1 MPVKKREMKKER
13 SFEKSV
19 GALVSRIMR
28 SYKIEEH
35 QREDLMQE
43 AWVTVL
49 RVQRDHPRKA
59 TNKGYLYQAVVNDI
73 LKTEQKDRPRRNAS
87 KPLTKDYAEVDID
100 ASTRLLVDDLLDRA
114 NLTPSE
120 QQIITMAY
128 GLDGYTIPLHPRSI
142 ARELGLPCEIIT
154 QKLFGAKLKLGILP
168 K

>member
-1 MPVKKREMKKER
+1 MPVKKREYPL
-13 SFEKSV
+13 EKFV
-19 GALVSRIMR
+19 GGLVSRLIR
-28 SYKIEEH
+28 SYKLEEN
-35 QREDLMQE
+35 QREDLTQD

-49 RVQRDHPRKA
+49 RVQKEHPKKA
-59 TNKGYLYQAVVNDI
+59 TNKGYLYRAIVNDLI
-73 LKTEQKDRPRRNAS
+73 KIEQKDRPRRNAS

>member
-1 MPVKKREMKKER
+1 MPVKKREYPL
-13 SFEKSV
+13 EKFV
-19 GALVSRIMR
+19 GGLVSRLIR
-28 SYKIEEH
+28 SYKLEEN
-35 QREDLMQE
+35 QREDLMQD

-49 RVQRDHPRKA
+49 RVQKEHPKKA
-59 TNKGYLYQAVVNDI
+59 TNKGYLYRSIVNDLVKI
-73 LKTEQKDRPRRNAS
+73 EQKDRPRRNAS

-100 ASTRLLVDDLLDRA
+100 AATRLLVDDLLDRA